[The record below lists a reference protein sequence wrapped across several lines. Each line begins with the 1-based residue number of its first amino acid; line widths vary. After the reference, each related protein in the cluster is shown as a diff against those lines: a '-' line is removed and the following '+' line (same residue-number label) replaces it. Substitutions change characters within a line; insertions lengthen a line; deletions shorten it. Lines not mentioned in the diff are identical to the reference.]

1 MQPIIGLKESDMKTK
16 RFWIALG
23 CAVWVISVGVSEPA
37 TAQQTDLSRIP
48 TRTVTLLSQAK
59 RNDYG
64 KAIFNFALGVRGDA
78 PLVRNRYDLRYG
90 GITDNDD
97 NHWFDVAMG
106 GSSSRVLKDLGEL
119 NWSDVYYVPVLF
131 ASPVPH
137 SGPVSWSFKQGKV
150 AQISPEGVNVRA
162 VKDHIYMMHVK
173 DEDSDFYVMLRV
185 ESLEPEGECT
195 ISWKRVPSP
204 EGN

>member
-1 MQPIIGLKESDMKTK
+1 MQKSMY
-16 RFWIALG
+16 FIALVSVLTMSASLAFAQTSPITVG
-23 CAVWVISVGVSEPA
+23 GGGRTAVQE
-37 TAQQTDLSRIP
+37 TDLSRIP
-48 TRTVTLLSQAK
+48 TQTVTLLSQAQ

-78 PLVRNRYDLRYG
+78 PSVRNIYDLRYG
-90 GITDNDD
+90 GITDNGD

-106 GSSSRVLKDLGEL
+106 GGSSRALKDLGEL
-119 NWSDVYYVPVLF
+119 NWPDVYYVPVLF
-131 ASPVPH
+131 VSAVPH

-162 VKDHIYMMHVK
+162 VKNHMYVMHVK
-173 DEDSDFYVMLRV
+173 DDDSDFYVMLRV
-185 ESLEPEGECT
+185 DSLEPEGECT